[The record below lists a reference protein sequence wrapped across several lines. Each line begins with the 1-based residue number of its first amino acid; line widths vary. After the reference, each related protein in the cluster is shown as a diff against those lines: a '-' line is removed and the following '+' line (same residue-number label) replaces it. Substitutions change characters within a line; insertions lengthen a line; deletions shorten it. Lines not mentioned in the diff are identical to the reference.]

1 MPAPA
6 PAPEPVLG
14 FLHGGS
20 FSQLATLADPAVRL
34 WRPREIY
41 LPDATEADFAE
52 LTTLIV
58 SDRLHLGL
66 LPRVTAWVNGV
77 AERGG
82 TVVVLGENGDCSWVP
97 GLGGLTPAEV
107 DFWWWRLPDG
117 DNGVRRAA
125 EDHEA
130 WRHLTPR
137 AVRWHYH
144 GLLTPPPGATV
155 LAYTDRETEGD
166 PATEQVL
173 LYEDRVS
180 TPGRLLVT
188 TMDPVYH
195 HGSRFM
201 PGATQLLLGLL
212 RWTGVKS

>member
-1 MPAPA
+1 MPA
-6 PAPEPVLG
+6 PAPEPALG

-41 LPDATEADFAE
+41 LPDATEADFAG

-97 GLGGLTPAEV
+97 GLGALTPAEV
-107 DFWWWRLPDG
+107 NFWWWRLPDG

-130 WRHLTPR
+130 WAHLTPR
-137 AVRWHYH
+137 AVRRHYH

-155 LAYTDRETEGD
+155 LAYTDHETAGD

-212 RWTGVKS
+212 HWTGVKS

>member
-1 MPAPA
+1 MPA
-6 PAPEPVLG
+6 LG
-14 FLHGGS
+14 FLHGGAP
-20 FSQLATLADPAVRL
+20 SQLTTLADPAVRV
-34 WRPREIY
+34 WRPRGIY
-41 LPDATEADFAE
+41 LPDAGEDDFAG
-52 LTTLIV
+52 LDTLVV
-58 SDRLHLGL
+58 SDRLHPLL
-66 LPRVTAWVNGV
+66 LPRVVPWVLGV

-82 TVVVLGENGDCSWVP
+82 TVVVLGENGDCSWLP
-97 GLGGLTPAEV
+97 GLRGFHPAETN
-107 DFWWWRLPDG
+107 FWWWRQPDG

-125 EDHEA
+125 ENHEA
-130 WRHLTPR
+130 WDHLTTR

-144 GLLTPPPGATV
+144 GLLCPPPGATV
-155 LAYTDRETEGD
+155 LAYTDLERTGD

-201 PGATQLLLGLL
+201 PGATQLLFGLL
-212 RWTGVKS
+212 RWTGTGS

>member
-1 MPAPA
+1 M
-6 PAPEPVLG
+6 
-14 FLHGGS
+14 
-20 FSQLATLADPAVRL
+20 
-34 WRPREIY
+34 
-41 LPDATEADFAE
+41 
-52 LTTLIV
+52 
-58 SDRLHLGL
+58 
-66 LPRVTAWVNGV
+66 
-77 AERGG
+77 
-82 TVVVLGENGDCSWVP
+82 P
-97 GLGGLTPAEV
+97 GLGALTPAEV
-107 DFWWWRLPDG
+107 NFWWWRLPDG

-130 WRHLTPR
+130 WAHLTPR
-137 AVRWHYH
+137 AVRRPYH

-155 LAYTDRETEGD
+155 LAYTDHETAGD

-188 TMDPVYH
+188 KMELVYH

>member
-6 PAPEPVLG
+6 PAPEPALG
-14 FLHGGS
+14 FLHGGC

-41 LPDATEADFAE
+41 LPDATEADFAG

-82 TVVVLGENGDCSWVP
+82 TVVVLGENGDCS
-97 GLGGLTPAEV
+97 
-107 DFWWWRLPDG
+107 
-117 DNGVRRAA
+117 
-125 EDHEA
+125 
-130 WRHLTPR
+130 
-137 AVRWHYH
+137 
-144 GLLTPPPGATV
+144 
-155 LAYTDRETEGD
+155 
-166 PATEQVL
+166 
-173 LYEDRVS
+173 
-180 TPGRLLVT
+180 
-188 TMDPVYH
+188 
-195 HGSRFM
+195 M